1 MEHLQDIGFL
11 LSERSCFNYIIVYI
25 PLKEVVVMNNKIT
38 LKVTAVIAILTFAT
52 FFIAIGSLS
61 LGTSTSAFAQ
71 VQPKY
76 FDAKLT
82 GKDEVPSKDTKATG
96 IAGLNVIDNKTIN
109 YSVNV
114 TNIQKVTG
122 AHIHQ
127 GKAGVNGPV
136 VVTLYNSTTPSPM
149 TNGILSKGDIT
160 STKFEGPL
168 AGKQV
173 SDLISMIKSGD
184 AYVNVHTEVNPKGEI
199 RGQLSAM

>member
-1 MEHLQDIGFL
+1 MT
-11 LSERSCFNYIIVYI
+11 
-25 PLKEVVVMNNKIT
+25 NKIA
-38 LKVTAVIAILTFAT
+38 LKVTAVIAVLTFAT
-52 FFIAIGSLS
+52 FFIATGFLSPGSPS
-61 LGTSTSAFAQ
+61 TSTITSVFAQ
-71 VQPKY
+71 MQPKY
-76 FDAKLT
+76 FDAKLS

-96 IAGLNVIDNKTIN
+96 IAGFNVIDNNTIS

-114 TNIQKVTG
+114 TNMQKVTA

-136 VVTLYNSTTPSPM
+136 VVTLYNTTKPSEM
-149 TNGILSKGDIT
+149 TSGVLSKGDIT
-160 STKFEGPL
+160 SAKLEGPL
-168 AGKQV
+168 AGKQI